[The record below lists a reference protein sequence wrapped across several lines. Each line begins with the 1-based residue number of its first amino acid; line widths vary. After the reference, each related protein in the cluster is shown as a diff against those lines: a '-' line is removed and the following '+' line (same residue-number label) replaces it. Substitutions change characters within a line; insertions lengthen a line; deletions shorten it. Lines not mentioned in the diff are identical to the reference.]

1 LAPSLRRA
9 EDYPSR
15 QMPEPVARRFGLPLS
30 TADHSTQQGREGLD
44 YAKHEEGTSP
54 NVFFRA

>member
-1 LAPSLRRA
+1 
-9 EDYPSR
+9 
-15 QMPEPVARRFGLPLS
+15 MPEPVARRFGLPLS